1 MSINTKSL
9 KERIREFTM
18 LSSLGQVKDRK
29 QIFKFLI
36 FNLVKFAIIFAIF
49 IESLH
54 DIFA

>member
-1 MSINTKSL
+1 
-9 KERIREFTM
+9 M